1 MNGITCLNAWY
12 FVLKDLIFA
21 LISCDWFK
29 KITLVKTILI
39 NQDKNY
45 GCHGRSTENTIRGE
59 RNIVN
64 FSQKILWWFIGSE
77 NDI

>member
-1 MNGITCLNAWY
+1 MTD
-12 FVLKDLIFA
+12 LKKLLA
-21 LISCDWFK
+21 
-29 KITLVKTILI
+29 KTILI

-64 FSQKILWWFIGSE
+64 FSQKIL
-77 NDI
+77 